1 MAKKLQRKLVYDGL
15 ELHFV
20 RKKFNNLMNEQ
31 VCDVKQFLI
40 FPQIKVLR

>member
-20 RKKFNNLMNEQ
+20 RKKFNYLMNEQ
-31 VCDVKQFLI
+31 VCDVT
-40 FPQIKVLR
+40 QIIHRLKC